1 MNQHPKRKIIVIE
14 DSAPVHKAKNVD
26 KFIEQNKKKIA
37 VYRLPSYAPELNPT
51 EHVWA
56 YLKAHELKTH
66 QAQNTDELKHL
77 VKRKMQSIQMKKQL
91 ICSFF

>member
-1 MNQHPKRKIIVIE
+1 MSKLGKIPSE
-14 DSAPVHKAKNVD
+14 
-26 KFIEQNKKKIA
+26 KFVEQNKK
-37 VYRLPSYAPELNPT
+37 RLAIYKLPPYCPELNPT

-91 ICSFF
+91 IHSFF